1 MNPNRFLVALLF
13 AVLGCTDRE
22 EELLP
27 HIVSIDRNFRQID
40 PALLGNYWSREA
52 KDNNVIVLDRGGFQ
66 TITVTFS
73 SPPSNL
79 EMKLHDRSGSVLDAQ
94 DYILHGAALKIKL
107 YCTLYIQGTYN
118 TLTIDWSG
126 GDGINST
133 VSIPV
138 WCPFEDPPAKE
149 DR

>member
-13 AVLGCTDRE
+13 AALGCTGRE
-22 EELLP
+22 EALLP
-27 HIVSIDRNFRQID
+27 HIVNIDRNFQEID
-40 PALLGNYWSREA
+40 PALLSNYWSREER
-52 KDNNVIVLDRGGFQ
+52 DNNVIVLDRGGFQ

-73 SPPSNL
+73 SPPNNL
-79 EMKLHDRSGSVLDAQ
+79 EMKLHDRNGSVLDAQ

-107 YCTLYIQGTYN
+107 YCSFYIQGTYN
-118 TLTIDWSG
+118 TLTIRWSG
-126 GDGINST
+126 GEGLNSS
-133 VSIPV
+133 VSFPV